1 MNEHLKKLEDQCWTQ
16 IPCDFDMTADGLS
29 TVRTVFDRQKFAQ
42 LIVCECMDLVSQC
55 SGKVHPDDLNAM
67 FAEHFGIDT

>member
-1 MNEHLKKLEDQCWTQ
+1 MNERINELIENSTIRSQYYPAGCNGYPECASYFDQ
-16 IPCDFDMTADGLS
+16 
-29 TVRTVFDRQKFAQ
+29 QKFAQ
-42 LIVCECMDLVSQC
+42 LIVRECMDLVSQC